1 MFCLFLGGQT
11 WALIGNILMAD
22 NTENID
28 ENADFGRG
36 MYVCSKP
43 GVEFAG
49 TGSAGMVIGLVGTQ
63 VFAAM
68 MIFPILGFFVLR
80 NLFGVAPWIAG
91 VFAGVISVV
100 FVTIGLMFL
109 FRINKVNRNQGSYF
123 KSESDSRYRV
133 RVVIP
138 KKQRDSRVHRWVQL
152 ASEGALRDEEKVTED
167 DLTMIRGGFEPLIIR
182 PWFGVKR
189 DRVYWWTC
197 AIMFVVVGF
206 AVLYALTFLFGG
218 WRGLL
223 DSIGIMGYALT
234 GLMLLGGVVIAEV
247 IWPVYI
253 RLVPGQI
260 DVFRYG
266 FLGSGAAN
274 VESFDLRKVGVCV
287 DFGGY
292 IISLEPERE
301 VGEALPSLVQAKR
314 WPHGQAFPEDF
325 TPTYFAI
332 PLVLNRRIFAQRLI
346 QASRTD
352 EPTPPVS
359 MSTLG
364 E

>member
-1 MFCLFLGGQT
+1 
-11 WALIGNILMAD
+11 MAN
-22 NTENID
+22 NTENKD
-28 ENADFGRG
+28 ENADFERG
-36 MYVCSKP
+36 LFVCSKP

-68 MIFPILGFFVLR
+68 MIVPILGFFVLR
-80 NLFGVAPWIAG
+80 NWFGVAPWVAG
-91 VFAGVISVV
+91 VFAGVISVI
-100 FVTIGLMFL
+100 FVALGLLFL
-109 FRINKVNRNQGSYF
+109 TRINKANRNQGSYF
-123 KSESDSRYRV
+123 KNESDSRYRV

-138 KKQRDSRVHRWVQL
+138 QKQRDLRVHRWVQL
-152 ASEGALRDEEKVTED
+152 ASEGALREEEKVTED
-167 DLTMIRGGFEPLIIR
+167 ELTLVRGGVEPLVIR

-189 DRVYWWTC
+189 DRVYWWTS
-197 AIMFVVVGF
+197 AIMCVVVGF
-206 AVLYALTFLFGG
+206 AVSYALTFLFGG

-253 RLVPGQI
+253 RLVPGQV

-266 FLGSGAAN
+266 FLGSGAAK

-292 IISLEPERE
+292 IISLEPERA
-301 VGEALPSLVQAKR
+301 VGEALPILVQAKR
-314 WPHGQAFPEDF
+314 WPHGQSFPEDF

-359 MSTLG
+359 MSSLG